1 MKTLHLYS
9 ENGCKLAQNFIN
21 NILRSGL
28 NESSFPCSD
37 VHRAKLITNNDTG
50 RLQSRS
56 NERNDGPDFRLK
68 PAPLLMA
75 ATITRLERAF
85 TG

>member
-56 NERNDGPDFRLK
+56 NERNDETVLPIKTRTVTDGPQQ
-68 PAPLLMA
+68 
-75 ATITRLERAF
+75 
-85 TG
+85 